1 LLWQG
6 WPFIFFLLA
15 TPVQFIV
22 GRQYIVGAYKAARNR
37 TANMDTLI
45 AMGSM
50 AAYLYSVVVLLGM
63 IFGLSGAIGDHVYFE
78 TSAVIL
84 TLITL
89 GKLLEAR
96 AKGRTS
102 EAIKKLMGLAPRT
115 ATLLRGTEEVEVP
128 VDELVVGD
136 IVVVRPGERV
146 PVDGVVIEGRSS
158 VDESMLTGESLPVS
172 KQVGSEVIGAT
183 VNKS

>member
-1 LLWQG
+1 
-6 WPFIFFLLA
+6 
-15 TPVQFIV
+15 
-22 GRQYIVGAYKAARNR
+22 R
-37 TANMDTLI
+37 
-45 AMGSM
+45 
-50 AAYLYSVVVLLGM
+50 GM
-63 IFGLSGAIGDHVYFE
+63 IFELAGAIGHHVYFE

-183 VNKS
+183 VNKSGRLVVEATRVGAQTALAQIIRLVEQAQGSKAPIQRIADQVSG